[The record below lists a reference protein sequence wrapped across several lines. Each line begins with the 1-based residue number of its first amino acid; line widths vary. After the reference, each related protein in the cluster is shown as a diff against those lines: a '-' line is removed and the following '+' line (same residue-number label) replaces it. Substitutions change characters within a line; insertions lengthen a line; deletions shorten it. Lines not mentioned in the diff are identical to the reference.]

1 MKIFVV
7 KHLGLLAVFIVEDE
21 LSAWTNRSKHLL
33 LALLFVSA
41 IKPDTRRIIRRDEL
55 SSVARLERRT
65 AEDSSRRIMRPL
77 VGKRPFVMRKDLR
90 N

>member
-1 MKIFVV
+1 MKIFIVN
-7 KHLGLLAVFIVEDE
+7 HLGLLAVFILEDE
-21 LSAWTNRSKHLL
+21 LSLWTNRGKH
-33 LALLFVSA
+33 LLFVSG

-55 SSVARLERRT
+55 SSVERLERRT

-77 VGKRPFVMRKDLR
+77 VGRRPCVMRKDLI